1 MRNIVVPRRLLPLFL
16 AVIITPCIGAVF
28 IDINIFIDN
37 AISTA
42 YIESIEIGV
51 VGVVLLGI
59 ALLSW
64 SSQRP
69 LALACYFGGLIA
81 LVSSA
86 VFLLLIGQPWLGFGV
101 YPLWQGIIPFGLSL
115 VGTVALVR
123 RDRMVAKQPATT
135 AIDIS
140 SYLALIPT
148 LKGLRRHSLWSYYDP
163 EADTLAIHFT
173 VPDAPNIA
181 SDSDMTD
188 DDIIVSHDDTGEV
201 IGLTILHA
209 SSRKMS

>member
-1 MRNIVVPRRLLPLFL
+1 MRNIAVPRRLLPLFL

-51 VGVVLLGI
+51 VGAVLLGI

-64 SSQRP
+64 LPQRP

-115 VGTVALVR
+115 AGTAALVR
-123 RDRMVAKQPATT
+123 RDRMMAKQLSAT

-140 SYLALIPT
+140 S
-148 LKGLRRHSLWSYYDP
+148 
-163 EADTLAIHFT
+163 
-173 VPDAPNIA
+173 
-181 SDSDMTD
+181 
-188 DDIIVSHDDTGEV
+188 
-201 IGLTILHA
+201 
-209 SSRKMS
+209 